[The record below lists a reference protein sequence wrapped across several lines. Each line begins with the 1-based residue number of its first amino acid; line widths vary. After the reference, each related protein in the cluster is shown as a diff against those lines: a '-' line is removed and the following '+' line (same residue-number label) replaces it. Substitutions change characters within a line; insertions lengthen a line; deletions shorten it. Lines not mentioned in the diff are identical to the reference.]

1 MEVVSCRDQVVTRK
15 EVEDRKDRWT
25 KFVDRSIN
33 PAPSNMLSFH
43 SSTGNNRGHLPPS
56 PTPPLMPCA
65 AMAKF
70 FTA

>member
-1 MEVVSCRDQVVTRK
+1 MKVVSCRDPVVTRK
-15 EVEDRKDRWT
+15 EVEDRKDRWR

-43 SSTGNNRGHLPPS
+43 SRRGNNRGHLPPS
-56 PTPPLMPCA
+56 PTLPLMLCA